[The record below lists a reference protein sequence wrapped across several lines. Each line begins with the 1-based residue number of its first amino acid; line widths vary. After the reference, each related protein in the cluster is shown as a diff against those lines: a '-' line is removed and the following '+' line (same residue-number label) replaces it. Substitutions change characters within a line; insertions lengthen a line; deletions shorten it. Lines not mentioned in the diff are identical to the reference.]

1 MIKHLEIDQ
10 TGGNNFIY
18 LILNDLAFNM
28 SIEECSNFKYF
39 ESDDSIMY
47 HALCFNISK
56 SDAKAIFEEMDEL
69 KAFYAWQ

>member
-10 TGGNNFIY
+10 TGGNNSIY
-18 LILNDLAFNM
+18 LILNDLAFTM

-39 ESDDSIMY
+39 ESNDSIMY

-56 SDAKAIFEEMDEL
+56 SDAKAIFAKIDEL
-69 KAFYAWQ
+69 KAFYA

>member
-18 LILNDLAFNM
+18 LILNDLAFTM
-28 SIEECSNFKYF
+28 SIEECCNFKYF
-39 ESDDSIMY
+39 ESNDSIMY

-56 SDAKAIFEEMDEL
+56 SDAKAIFAKIDEL
-69 KAFYAWQ
+69 KAFYA

>member
-28 SIEECSNFKYF
+28 SIEECSNFKYV
-39 ESDDSIMY
+39 ESEDSTMY
-47 HALCFNISK
+47 GDLCFNISK
-56 SDAKAIFEEMDEL
+56 SDAKAIFAKIDEL
-69 KAFYAWQ
+69 KAFYA

>member
-18 LILNDLAFNM
+18 LILNDLTFNM

-56 SDAKAIFEEMDEL
+56 SDAKAIFAKIDEL
-69 KAFYAWQ
+69 KAFYA